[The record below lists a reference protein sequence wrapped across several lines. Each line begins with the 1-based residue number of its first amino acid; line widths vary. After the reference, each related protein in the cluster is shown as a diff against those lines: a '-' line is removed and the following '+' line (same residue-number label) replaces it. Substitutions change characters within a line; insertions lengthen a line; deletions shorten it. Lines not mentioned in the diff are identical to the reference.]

1 MSSIPDD
8 SKFNDSPESGYLVE
22 EVGRDDD
29 GSFTSN
35 RSDASTL
42 GDGTLNADAGP
53 KWRDLVDFTS
63 PLVCR
68 VVMASS
74 NGFRARVCGQEA
86 GGCRRSSHGAKV
98 LANQGRADK
107 GFYVSYGLKHGRP
120 DGDYEGPLISSAHA
134 MRLQTEDTARN
145 LEELQRFT
153 AHEVTFVGRTE
164 VPGPEVLT
172 REDDDPDASGTPG
185 TVDADATP
193 RTGSNLGSRGEPPR
207 GLPPVS
213 QAGLAARHRSVLFGP
228 DMSKEPPPPAR
239 APLDVLY
246 GLDRTDGMKILGR
259 TSEEVLAYLN
269 EGWTYRETF
278 TTHGAAFLWFQ
289 DRKAPLPGP
298 PDVVVRSVVKSANT
312 AEVAPPDPSRPLAGG
327 GVPTESRP
335 EGMFGLTSPD
345 GHRTVAPSTDQ
356 VTFLEARGFTL
367 TMSFASTDAAEAWA
381 AAHSAP
387 KAQGAGATLAG
398 KGTRFATTTPDEVPH
413 PSEGWAHETRTGPDK
428 SQTAQ
433 EVFGVHVSRIP
444 EVDKF
449 VLPAGMTGDG
459 RERTMDCAVD
469 VCSLPG
475 VYQTSEAGNYGDLS
489 GTEALMAY
497 VAGRKETGLHMSY
510 RAPSNNAL
518 KQIKN
523 KEDLAD
529 FTERVGD
536 TWEEAE
542 EGMKSQIIATM
553 DSMGYSYDSIEHYL
567 QVGVLPRIIRDTH
580 DNYVHL
586 LMTVAGHATTVAA
599 AGWRTSLPY
608 FMLKLHSDKLLL
620 IRRQSATYRELV
632 LRNYAYMRDA
642 RKERFYNQKLNRNL
656 WSLSDATPGA
666 TATGVT
672 GREAQQACP
681 TCRRTRTH
689 PATGPCPLEPLTPA
703 ERTTVLAGLR
713 FREAQL
719 AMTYVARTLAANPTM
734 DHAQLVI
741 AARAA
746 AS

>member
-1 MSSIPDD
+1 M
-8 SKFNDSPESGYLVE
+8 G
-22 EVGRDDD
+22 
-29 GSFTSN
+29 
-35 RSDASTL
+35 
-42 GDGTLNADAGP
+42 
-53 KWRDLVDFTS
+53 
-63 PLVCR
+63 
-68 VVMASS
+68 
-74 NGFRARVCGQEA
+74 
-86 GGCRRSSHGAKV
+86 V
-98 LANQGRADK
+98 L
-107 GFYVSYGLKHGRP
+107 H
-120 DGDYEGPLISSAHA
+120 
-134 MRLQTEDTARN
+134 
-145 LEELQRFT
+145 
-153 AHEVTFVGRTE
+153 
-164 VPGPEVLT
+164 
-172 REDDDPDASGTPG
+172 
-185 TVDADATP
+185 
-193 RTGSNLGSRGEPPR
+193 
-207 GLPPVS
+207 
-213 QAGLAARHRSVLFGP
+213 
-228 DMSKEPPPPAR
+228 
-239 APLDVLY
+239 
-246 GLDRTDGMKILGR
+246 GLDRDDGMKILGR
-259 TSEEVLAYLN
+259 TFDEVLAYLK

-278 TTHGAAFLWFQ
+278 NTQGAAFLWFQ
-289 DRKAPLPGP
+289 DRKTPSPGSSN
-298 PDVVVRSVVKSANT
+298 VVTPGAVKPAHK
-312 AEVAPPDPSRPLAGG
+312 AQVAPPEPSRPLAGVV
-327 GVPTESRP
+327 GVPTESLSS
-335 EGMFGLTSPD
+335 GMFGLTSPD

-367 TMSFASTDAAEAWA
+367 TMSFASPDAAEVWA
-381 AAHSAP
+381 AAPSAP
-387 KAQGAGATLAG
+387 GAHGAVVTPVG
-398 KGTRFATTTPDEVPH
+398 KGTVPAARTPEGVPH

-449 VLPAGMTGDG
+449 VLPAGMAGDG

-475 VYQTSEAGNYGDLS
+475 VYQTSEAGNYGDFS

-518 KQIKN
+518 KQIKS

-553 DSMGYSYDSIEHYL
+553 DSMGYSYDSIERYL
-567 QVGVLPRIIRDTH
+567 QVGVLPRIVRDTH

-642 RKERFYNQKLNRNL
+642 RKERFYHQKLNRNL
-656 WSLSDATPGA
+656 WSLSDATPAAPPGA
-666 TATGVT
+666 GTG
-672 GREAQQACP
+672 GEPPQACP
-681 TCRRTRTH
+681 ICRRTRTH
-689 PATGPCPLEPLTPA
+689 PANGPCPLEPLTPA

-719 AMTYVARTLAANPTM
+719 AMNYVKRTLAATPTM

>member
-8 SKFNDSPESGYLVE
+8 SKFDDSPESGYLVE
-22 EVGRDDD
+22 DVGRDDD

-63 PLVCR
+63 PSICR
-68 VVMASS
+68 VVMSS
-74 NGFRARVCGQEA
+74 TNGFRSRVCGQDA
-86 GGCRRSSHGAKV
+86 GACRRSSHGAKV
-98 LANQGRADK
+98 AANQGRAEK
-107 GFYVSYGLKHGRP
+107 GFYVSYGTKHGRP
-120 DGDYEGPLISSAHA
+120 DGDYDGPMFTTAHA
-134 MRLQTEDTARN
+134 LRLQAEDKARTLAELERFSTE
-145 LEELQRFT
+145 
-153 AHEVTFVGRTE
+153 EVTFDGPTTVQDDGSAPPIE
-164 VPGPEVLT
+164 GVPDVKE
-172 REDDDPDASGTPG
+172 TPG
-185 TVDADATP
+185 KLDSDATP
-193 RTGSNLGSRGEPPR
+193 RTMSNLGLRGEAN
-207 GLPPVS
+207 VS
-213 QAGLAARHRSVLFGP
+213 EGGLAARPRTVLFGP
-228 DMSKEPPPPAR
+228 TAVQ
-239 APLDVLY
+239 APTTPTPLETLH
-246 GLDRTDGMKILGR
+246 GLERDDGMRILGR
-259 TSEEVLAYLN
+259 TVDEMLVYLN

-278 TTHGAAFLWFQ
+278 KTQEAAFKWFQ
-289 DRKAPLPGP
+289 ARGSRTVPPPAVPPKKTFEAGRAPQGSP
-298 PDVVVRSVVKSANT
+298 PSGGTV
-312 AEVAPPDPSRPLAGG
+312 G
-327 GVPTESRP
+327 GVF
-335 EGMFGLTSPD
+335 GMVSPD
-345 GHRTVAPSTDQ
+345 GTRTVAPSPAD

-367 TMSFASTDAAEAWA
+367 TMSFSSPASAETWATATDIPGNRI
-381 AAHSAP
+381 SVVTP
-387 KAQGAGATLAG
+387 PGKGATQG
-398 KGTRFATTTPDEVPH
+398 GHD
-413 PSEGWAHETRTGPDK
+413 PSTESIPTGGWEHSTRTGPDK

-449 VLPAGMTGDG
+449 VLPAGMVGDG

-475 VYQTSEAGNYGDLS
+475 VYQQSESGNYGDFS

-510 RAPSNNAL
+510 RSPSNNAL
-518 KQIKN
+518 KQIKC

-553 DSMGYSYDSIEHYL
+553 DSLGYSYDSIERYL

-580 DNYVHL
+580 DNYIHL
-586 LMTVAGHATTVAA
+586 LMTVAGHATTVSST
-599 AGWRTSLPY
+599 GWKTSLPY
-608 FMLKLHSDKLLL
+608 YMLKLHADKLLL

-656 WSLSDATPGA
+656 WSLSDATPA
-666 TATGVT
+666 TPATG
-672 GREAQQACP
+672 GSGGDAPQACP

-689 PATGPCPLEPLTPA
+689 PAAGPCPLEPLTPA

-719 AMTYVARTLAANPTM
+719 AMNYVKRTLASTPAM